1 MRYNTLAEQVR
12 GARRGKGLSQ
22 GALAG
27 LSGVSRVTIARVEGG
42 SLQDFRLGTL
52 VRLCGALGLE
62 LGALPR
68 EAGSALPVLL
78 ARERARAERLDRRRR
93 HAVLAARLLASR
105 RPQAAALVRRAR
117 AAVDRWERDELCSRH
132 YILRWRRMLA
142 GRPEQAA
149 VSLVDPG
156 EWADALFQNSPWSF
170 ALEPPAA

>member
-1 MRYNTLAEQVR
+1 MRHNGVAEQVR
-12 GARRGKGLSQ
+12 EARCRKALSQ
-22 GALAG
+22 AALAG
-27 LSGVSRVTIARVEGG
+27 LSGVSRITIARVEGG

-68 EAGSALPVLL
+68 EAGSALPALL
-78 ARERARAERLDRRRR
+78 ARERARSERLDRRRR
-93 HAVLAARLLASR
+93 HAVLAARLLGLS
-105 RPQAAALVRRAR
+105 RPQAAALLRRAR

-132 YILRWRRMLA
+132 YVSRWRRMLA
-142 GRPEQAA
+142 GRREHAA
-149 VSLVDPG
+149 ASLLDAG